1 MERTHEQRIQHAY
14 YESIKIAAHYLDAS
28 FKTLGFTA
36 EQRKYFCEHPEA
48 FRYGDTPS
56 ECRLEFTRY
65 TRTGFDGGVFH
76 SLYAALEE
84 VRERRAQLAALTDIN
99 IFTQAK
105 LNSEVCIRSSIAIN
119 FPKLKLDKVQAKK
132 SVDEYIEKKVSSY
145 FGTSYNINVSVTW
158 SKCIKEKDIAIVNDG
173 KLVHVVLHAKERKLD
188 RLNSEGIKAYKCVSM
203 TGNNGEPKLHDTW
216 VMKWANDTTSIIA
229 LSTEFSKAESLL
241 RRRIKKA
248 VTDVLLDF

>member
-1 MERTHEQRIQHAY
+1 MERTNEQRIQHAY

-36 EQRKYFCEHPEA
+36 QQRKYFCEHPVA

-56 ECRLEFTRY
+56 ECKPEFTRY

-84 VRERRAQLAALTDIN
+84 VRERRAQLAKVEDNN
-99 IFTQAK
+99 IFSQAK
-105 LNSEVCIRSSIAIN
+105 LNSEVCVRSIIATN
-119 FPKLKLDKVQAKK
+119 FPKLKLDQVHAKK
-132 SVDEYIEKKVSSY
+132 SVDEHIEKKVSSY
-145 FGTSYNINVSVTW
+145 FGTSYNITIPITW
-158 SKCIKEKDIAIVNDG
+158 SRTVGDKDIATVTDG
-173 KLVHVVLHAKERKLD
+173 KLVHLVLQAKERKLD
-188 RLNSEGIKAYKCVSM
+188 RLNSEDIKAYKCLSM
-203 TGNNGEPKLHDTW
+203 TGNNGNPQLHDVW
-216 VMKWANDTTSIIA
+216 VMHWSNGTTSITA
-229 LSTEFSKAESLL
+229 LKRDFSKAENLL

>member
-1 MERTHEQRIQHAY
+1 MERTNEQRIQHAY

-36 EQRKYFCEHPEA
+36 EQRKYFCEHPVA

-56 ECRLEFTRY
+56 ECKPEFTRY

-84 VRERRAQLAALTDIN
+84 VRERRAQLAKVEDTN
-99 IFTQAK
+99 IFSEAK
-105 LNSEVCIRSSIAIN
+105 RDSEVFVRSVIATN
-119 FPKLKLDKVQAKK
+119 FPKLKLDQVHAKK
-132 SVDEYIEKKVSSY
+132 SVDEHIEKKVSSY
-145 FGTSYNINVSVTW
+145 FGTSYNVNVSVSWART
-158 SKCIKEKDIAIVNDG
+158 IGDKDIAIVNDG
-173 KLVHVVLHAKERKLD
+173 KLVHLVLHAKERKLE

-203 TGNNGEPKLHDTW
+203 TGNNGDPKLYDTW
-216 VMKWANDTTSIIA
+216 VMRWANDTTSIVA
-229 LSTEFSKAESLL
+229 LSTEFSKTESLL

>member
-1 MERTHEQRIQHAY
+1 MVRTNEQRIQYAY
-14 YESIKIAAHYLDAS
+14 YENIKLAAHYLDTS

-36 EQRKYFCEHPEA
+36 EQRKYFCEHPVK

-56 ECRLEFTRY
+56 ECKPEFTRY
-65 TRTGFDGGVFH
+65 TRVGFDQGVFH

-84 VRERRAQLAALTDIN
+84 VRERRAQLAKVEDKN

-105 LNSEVCIRSSIAIN
+105 LSSEICVRSIIATN
-119 FPKLKLDKVQAKK
+119 FPKLKLDQVQAKR
-132 SVDEYIEKKVSSY
+132 SCHEHIEKKVSSY
-145 FGTSYNINVSVTW
+145 FGTSYNVNVSVSW
-158 SKCIKEKDIAIVNDG
+158 SRSIGDKDIAVVNDG
-173 KLVHVVLHAKERKLD
+173 KLVHLVLHAKERKLD

-216 VMKWANDTTSIIA
+216 VMRWSNDTTSIVA
-229 LSTEFSKAESLL
+229 LSTEFSKTESLL

>member
-1 MERTHEQRIQHAY
+1 MERTNEQRIQHAY

-56 ECRLEFTRY
+56 ECKPEFTRY
-65 TRTGFDGGVFH
+65 TRSGFDHGVFH
-76 SLYAALEE
+76 SLYATLEE
-84 VRERRAQLAALTDIN
+84 VRERRAQLAKVEDTN
-99 IFTQAK
+99 IFSQAK
-105 LNSEVCIRSSIAIN
+105 LNSELCVRSIIATN
-119 FPKLKLDKVQAKK
+119 FPKLKLDQVHAKK
-132 SVDEYIEKKVSSY
+132 SVDEHIEKKVSSY
-145 FGTSYNINVSVTW
+145 FGTSYNVNVSVSW
-158 SKCIKEKDIAIVNDG
+158 SRTIGDKDIAIVNDG
-173 KLVHVVLHAKERKLD
+173 KLVHLVLHAKERKLE

-203 TGNNGEPKLHDTW
+203 TGNNGDPKLYDTW
-216 VMKWANDTTSIIA
+216 VMRWANDTTSIVA
-229 LSTEFSKAESLL
+229 LSTEFSKTESLL